1 MWCLSFFWYI
11 FGRFSMKFR
20 WNNRLIIFTPARVF
34 FKLATLT
41 KHCKLRYET
50 YFFIFCSFHFFSEK
64 LKKWVQ
70 NWTPKKTSKKG
81 PTGTQNGPPNHE
93 NWDGQILKISRIAPK
108 YCFLRGWFFDD
119 FLDGQKTDPRG
130 YATQRQFRFTPPWAP
145 LGGRGNN

>member
-20 WNNRLIIFTPARVF
+20 WKNRLMFLHPLVF
-34 FKLATLT
+34 FFNWRPSRNTVNYDT
-41 KHCKLRYET
+41 KPTFSCFAL
-50 YFFIFCSFHFFSEK
+50 FIFFWEK